1 MRHFLRDD
9 DLTHDQQADVLRS
22 ALALKA
28 DRAARRLGPRPLAD
42 DVLGPRPVALVFDKP
57 STRTRL
63 SFTVGVLELG
73 GSPVVLDAATSQLG
87 RGEPVADTAR
97 VLGRQ
102 VAAIAWRTGAQ
113 AGLGV
118 MAAHAGVPV
127 VNALSDLLH
136 PCQVL
141 ADLLTIAERRGGV
154 EALPGTVL
162 AYVGDGANNM
172 ANSYLL
178 GGAVA
183 GLHVRVGTPASLPPH
198 PGVLADA
205 RRIAATTGGSVEVTA
220 SAAQAVAGADV
231 VATDTWVSMG
241 SPGAAPDEAGA
252 GERVAALR
260 PYALTADLVVGAAP
274 GAGVL
279 HCLPAY
285 RGVEIDAAL
294 LDGPWAWAWDEA
306 ENRLHAQKALLVHL
320 LEGA

>member
-9 DLTHDQQADVLRS
+9 DLSHAQQADVLRA
-22 ALALKA
+22 ALTLKA
-28 DRAARRLGPRPLAD
+28 DRAARRPGPKPLAD

-63 SFTVGVLELG
+63 SFTTGVLELG
-73 GSPVVLDAATSQLG
+73 GSPVVLDSATAQMG

-113 AGLGV
+113 AGLEV
-118 MAAHAGVPV
+118 MAAHAGAPV

-154 EALPGTVL
+154 EAVAGTVL

-172 ANSYLL
+172 AHSYLL

-183 GLHVRVGTPASLPPH
+183 GLHVRVGTPASLPPD

-205 RRIAATTGGSVEVTA
+205 TAIAATTGGSVQVTG
-220 SAAQAVAGADV
+220 SAAAAVAGAHV

-241 SPGAAPDEAGA
+241 SLADEAGA
-252 GERVAALR
+252 EDRVAALR
-260 PYALTADLVVGAAP
+260 PYALTTDLMAGAAP

-279 HCLPAY
+279 HCLPAH
-285 RGVEIDAAL
+285 RGVEVDAEL
-294 LDGPWAWAWDEA
+294 LDGPGAWAWDEA

-320 LEGA
+320 LGGP